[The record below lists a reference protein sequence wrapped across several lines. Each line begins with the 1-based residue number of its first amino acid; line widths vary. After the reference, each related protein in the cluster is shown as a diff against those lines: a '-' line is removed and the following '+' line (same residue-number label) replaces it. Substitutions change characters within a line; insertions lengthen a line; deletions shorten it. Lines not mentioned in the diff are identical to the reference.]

1 MGFIAMIVS
10 WFFRIYASI
19 SRAWSSMRLIN
30 QPGMRPKLIG
40 VQWDLPQL
48 PLVVIMTA
56 YNNKEYV
63 KRSLESV
70 LGQAYDRYMVI
81 YIDDCSTDGSFEVAQ
96 EVVNK
101 YPQGRRVTL
110 IKNDVRKGKLANIYN
125 AIHTAEVFVGVQG
138 KPSECIVVEVDG
150 DDYLS
155 DIYVLGTIN
164 TVYQKTGALIVY
176 GAYENYKQD
185 RRDEYAEVFS
195 QATPLLVKASGL
207 FRKYPWVYSG
217 VRTYHVELFKQIKR
231 EDLCTK
237 HPRFEG
243 QFFPV
248 SHDAAMFYP
257 MLEMAGERVAYIQQS
272 LLRRNIDSPINDYKV
287 YSPEIRKELREEI
300 ARGRSYCRL

>member
-1 MGFIAMIVS
+1 MIVS

-19 SRAWSSMRLIN
+19 AKSWYYMRLID
-30 QPGMRPKLIG
+30 QPGMRPKRVG

-48 PLVVIMTA
+48 PLIVIMTA
-56 YNNKEYV
+56 YNNKQYV

-70 LGQAYDRYMVI
+70 LGQAYERYMII

-96 EVVNK
+96 EVVK
-101 YPQGRRVTL
+101 KHPEFYRVRFT
-110 IKNDVRKGKLANIYN
+110 KNDVRKGKLANIYN
-125 AIHTAEVFVGVQG
+125 AIHTSEYFVGVKG

-155 DIYVLGTIN
+155 DVYVLGTIN
-164 TVYQKTGALIVY
+164 TVYQKTGALVVY
-176 GAYENYKQD
+176 GSYENYKQD
-185 RRDEYAEVFS
+185 KRDDYTEVFS
-195 QATPLLVKASGL
+195 QATPFWVKVCGL

-217 VRTYHVELFKQIKR
+217 VRTYRAELFKQIKR

-257 MLEMAGERVAYIQQS
+257 MLEMAAERVAYIQQS
-272 LLRRNIDSPINDYKV
+272 LLCRNIDSPINDYKV
-287 YSPEIRKELREEI
+287 YSPEIRKEMRQEI
-300 ARGRSYCRL
+300 ARGRSYYQR